1 MPIIDSSS
9 SSLSLRPLMEG
20 RRLHLY
26 DRGEEIP
33 LSPEGIW
40 QVYRG
45 IAQLNQIS
53 DWGETVLLGWAM
65 PSAFFGPWLSNSET
79 CQAKAVSE
87 VYLRWYPLKE
97 LESSPQLAQGVLSA
111 VVKRVHQTEALLAIA
126 GLRRVE
132 DRLIALLKLLQLEMG
147 QPTETGTRIA
157 VRMTHQEFANAIST
171 TRVTITRLFGEWQ
184 RQGKISFDGDR
195 HLVIHS
201 QKLGAEITGKGA

>member
-1 MPIIDSSS
+1 MYFPDSSAP
-9 SSLSLRPLMEG
+9 SLSLRPLMEG

-33 LSPEGIW
+33 LDPDGIW

-45 IAQLNQIS
+45 IAQLSQIS

-65 PSAFFGPWLSNSET
+65 PSGFFGPWLSNSDT
-79 CQAKAVSE
+79 CQAKALSE

-97 LESSPQLAQGVLSA
+97 IEASPQLAQGVLSQ
-111 VVKRVHQTEALLAIA
+111 VVQRVHQTEALLAIA

-132 DRLIALLKLLQLEMG
+132 DRLVSLLKLLQIEMG

-157 VRMTHQEFANAIST
+157 VRMTHQEFAHVIST
-171 TRVTITRLFGEWQ
+171 TRVTITRLLGEWQ
-184 RQGKISFDGDR
+184 RQGKISFDSDR
-195 HLVIHS
+195 HLVIHPHW
-201 QKLGAEITGKGA
+201 LAG

>member
-1 MPIIDSSS
+1 
-9 SSLSLRPLMEG
+9 MEG

-33 LSPEGIW
+33 LDPGGIW

-45 IAQLNQIS
+45 IAQLSQVS
-53 DWGETVLLGWAM
+53 AWGETVLLGWAM
-65 PSAFFGPWLSNSET
+65 PSGFFGPWLSNSDT
-79 CQAKAVSE
+79 CQAKALSE

-97 LESSPQLAQGVLSA
+97 IEASPQLAQGVLSQ

-132 DRLIALLKLLQLEMG
+132 DRLVALLKLLQIEMG

-157 VRMTHQEFANAIST
+157 VRMTHQEFAHVIST
-171 TRVTITRLFGEWQ
+171 TRVTITRLLGGWQ
-184 RQGKISFDGDR
+184 RQGKISFDSDR
-195 HLVIHS
+195 HLVIHPHGLAS
-201 QKLGAEITGKGA
+201 

>member
-1 MPIIDSSS
+1 MHFTESPSSF
-9 SSLSLRPLMEG
+9 LAARPLMEG

-26 DRGEEIP
+26 DRGDEI
-33 LSPEGIW
+33 LLDPEGIW

-53 DWGETVLLGWAM
+53 DLGETVLMGWVM
-65 PSAFFGPWLSNSET
+65 PSNFFGPWLSNSET
-79 CQAKAVSE
+79 CHAKALSE

-97 LESSPQLAQGVLSA
+97 LESSPQLAQVVLSQ
-111 VVKRVHQTEALLAIA
+111 VVKRLHQTEALLAIA

-132 DRLIALLKLLQLEMG
+132 DRFIALLKLLQIEMG
-147 QPTETGTRIA
+147 QPVEIGTRLC
-157 VRMTHQEFANAIST
+157 VRMTHQEFANVIST

-184 RQGKISFDGDR
+184 RQGKISFDSDR

-201 QKLGAEITGKGA
+201 HWLDS